1 MKKILLIGA
10 GLLTLSACAMQ
21 SDFIDLENEVRRMKG
36 IVMETQRDVALLQ
49 KTQQSGRQ
57 EQVMEQMRKEM
68 AKFGGESREMLDIL
82 QKNQADFEVR
92 FNQLTT
98 DIQVIQG
105 NLEEN
110 SHRLSELSESMDDQ
124 EAALQELSRRME
136 AVESRKDEPQR
147 GEGMILL
154 PGKDVG
160 SDKAVKPSKP
170 DTAAVPPAAQPLP
183 RVPAPQPP
191 PEPAPEPDIDGG
203 SRAISPSDFYN
214 QAYKDYLAGN
224 YDLAIS
230 GFSNYLR
237 QSPAGNLAPN
247 ALYWIG
253 ESYYSKGDYPKAV
266 TAFESVTIDYPK
278 SDKVAGSLLKIG
290 YAYEKTGN
298 KEMAAVYLKKVIEQ
312 FPYSDEAKLA
322 KVKLTELK

>member
-1 MKKILLIGA
+1 MKKVLLIGL
-10 GLLTLSACAMQ
+10 GILLLSGCAMQ

-49 KTQQSGRQ
+49 KAQQSGQQ

-68 AKFGGESREMLDIL
+68 TRFGGESREMLDIL

-92 FNQLTT
+92 FNQLAT
-98 DIQVIQG
+98 DVQVIQG
-105 NLEEN
+105 SLEEN
-110 SHRLSELSESMDDQ
+110 NHRLSELSESIDDQ
-124 EAALQELSRRME
+124 EAALQELSRRMD
-136 AVESRKDEPQR
+136 VLESRTGEAQR

-160 SDKAVKPSKP
+160 SDQAAKPPKP
-170 DTAAVPPAAQPLP
+170 DTSAVPPAVPPLS
-183 RVPAPQPP
+183 RVPAPQSP
-191 PEPAPEPDIDGG
+191 PEPAAAGEA
-203 SRAISPSDFYN
+203 RAIPPSDFYN

-278 SDKVAGSLLKIG
+278 SDKVVGSLLKMG

-298 KEMAAVYLKKVIEQ
+298 KEMATVYLKKVVEQ